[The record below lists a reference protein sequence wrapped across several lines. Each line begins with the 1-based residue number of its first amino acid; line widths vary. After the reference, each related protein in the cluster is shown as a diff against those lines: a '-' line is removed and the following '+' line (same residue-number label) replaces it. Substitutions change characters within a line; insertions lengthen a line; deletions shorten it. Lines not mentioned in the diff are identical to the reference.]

1 VLNEGRQEISD
12 AFSCRPYFCIGDC
25 ILVVSIDNSSM
36 SDEFLIREFIKRF
49 AENPNREGLKETP
62 ARVIKAWNFFCSGY
76 NQDPADVLKCFEDGG
91 EKYDELLFQANI
103 PIVSSCEHHL
113 EKFWGMAHIAY
124 VPNGKV
130 VGLSKL
136 SRLAEIFARRL
147 QVQER
152 LTQQIADALMEHLQ
166 PKGVGVVLQMRHGC
180 MEFRGIQKVGT
191 ITMSSALRGCVKNE
205 SDCRAEFMAL
215 VTTASQGL
223 VKL

>member
-1 VLNEGRQEISD
+1 MI
-12 AFSCRPYFCIGDC
+12 
-25 ILVVSIDNSSM
+25 
-36 SDEFLIREFIKRF
+36 EFLSREQLIREFLKRLG
-49 AENPNREGLKETP
+49 ENPDRGGLKETP
-62 ARVIKAWNFFCSGY
+62 DRVIKAWEFWCSGY
-76 NQDPADVLKCFEDGG
+76 DQKPDEVLKSFEDGG

-103 PIVSSCEHHL
+103 PIFSHCEHHMAAM
-113 EKFWGMAHIAY
+113 FGVAHIAY

-152 LTQQIADALMEHLQ
+152 LTQQIADALMDSLR
-166 PKGVGVVLQMRHGC
+166 PNGVGVVLQLRHLC
-180 MEFRGIQKVGT
+180 MESRGIQKVGT
-191 ITMSSALRGCVKNE
+191 VTMSSALRGCVKQE
-205 SDCRAEFMAL
+205 ADCRSEFMSL

>member
-1 VLNEGRQEISD
+1 MKSTLGVISDQEI
-12 AFSCRPYFCIGDC
+12 
-25 ILVVSIDNSSM
+25 
-36 SDEFLIREFIKRF
+36 IREFINRF
-49 AENPNREGLKETP
+49 AKNVDREGLKETP
-62 ARVIKAWNFFCSGY
+62 DRVVKAWKFFCSGY
-76 NQDPADVLKCFEDGG
+76 DQNPADVLKCFEDGG

-113 EKFWGMAHIAY
+113 EKFWGACHIAY
-124 VPNGKV
+124 VPNGRV

-136 SRLAEIFARRL
+136 SRLVEIFARRL

-180 MEFRGIQKVGT
+180 MEFRGIQKTGT
-191 ITMSSALRGCVKNE
+191 ITMSSALRGCVKE
-205 SDCRAEFMAL
+205 EPDCRAEFMSLIA
-215 VTTASQGL
+215 VASQGL

>member
-1 VLNEGRQEISD
+1 MD
-12 AFSCRPYFCIGDC
+12 HY
-25 ILVVSIDNSSM
+25 
-36 SDEFLIREFIKRF
+36 SDEHIVKEFIKRF
-49 AENPNREGLKETP
+49 ARDTDREGLKETP
-62 ARVIKAWNFFCSGY
+62 TRVAKAWRFFCSGY
-76 NQDPADVLKCFEDGG
+76 DQKPEDVLKCFEDGG

-103 PIVSSCEHHL
+103 PIVSNCEHHL
-113 EKFWGMAHIAY
+113 QNFWGVGHIAY
-124 VPNGKV
+124 VPDGKV

-205 SDCRAEFMAL
+205 PDCRSEFMSL
-215 VTTASQGL
+215 VAVASQGL

>member
-1 VLNEGRQEISD
+1 MIKDQYSSELQKFETEALIEE
-12 AFSCRPYFCIGDC
+12 
-25 ILVVSIDNSSM
+25 LVNRLDPS
-36 SDEFLIREFIKRF
+36 
-49 AENPNREGLKETP
+49 PNREGLKETP
-62 ARVIKAWNFFCSGY
+62 ARVKKAWGFFCSGY
-76 NQDPADVLKCFEDGG
+76 DQKPEDVLKCFEDGG

-103 PIVSSCEHHL
+103 PLVSACEHHL

-124 VPNGKV
+124 VPNGKI

-152 LTQQIADALMEHLQ
+152 LTQQIADALMEHLH

-191 ITMSSALRGCVKNE
+191 VTMSSVLRGCIKE
-205 SDCRAEFMAL
+205 EPSCRAEFLSL
-215 VTTASQGL
+215 VNTASQGL

>member
-1 VLNEGRQEISD
+1 LELAGYTTEGLIEELISRLD
-12 AFSCRPYFCIGDC
+12 P
-25 ILVVSIDNSSM
+25 
-36 SDEFLIREFIKRF
+36 
-49 AENPNREGLKETP
+49 NPTREGLKETP
-62 ARVIKAWNFFCSGY
+62 ARVAKAWKFFCSGY
-76 NQDPADVLKCFEDGG
+76 DQKPEDVLKCFEDGG

-103 PIVSSCEHHL
+103 PIVSACEHHMQN
-113 EKFWGMAHIAY
+113 FWGVAHIAY